1 MNDQSDYKLIL
12 SFISRV
18 LAPIYSFYSR
28 LYEIASLTL
37 YFRFCLLSHY
47 EHIKI
52 MSNGLPPP
60 TYSTLLIILWII

>member
-37 YFRFCLLSHY
+37 YFRFCFLSHY
-47 EHIKI
+47 EHIKV

-60 TYSTLLIILWII
+60 AYNTLFLYVKI